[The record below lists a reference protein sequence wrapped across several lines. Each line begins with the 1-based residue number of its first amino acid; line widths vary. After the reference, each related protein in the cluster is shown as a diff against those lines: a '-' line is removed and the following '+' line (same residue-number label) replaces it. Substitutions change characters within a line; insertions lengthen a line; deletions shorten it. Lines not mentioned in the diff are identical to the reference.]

1 MKKSEKDYELEKV
14 IAETIVTTKELI
26 EAAVQLNNKLMSIWD
41 EIQSHKD
48 VLDLKELGR

>member
-1 MKKSEKDYELEKV
+1 MKRGEKDYELEKI

-26 EAAVQLNNKLMSIWD
+26 ETAVQLNNKLMSIWN

-48 VLDLKELGR
+48 ILDLKEVNE